1 MKKRYVKYDD
11 ESDYIVTN
19 EYEPTDEQKP
29 IIDYI
34 DNLLDENKHE
44 KILIRGVTGS
54 GKTEIFLQTI
64 RKMY

>member
-1 MKKRYVKYDD
+1 MN
-11 ESDYIVTN
+11 TN
-19 EYEPTDEQKP
+19 PLMNKKP

-54 GKTEIFLQTI
+54 GKTEIFPSNNT
-64 RKMY
+64 KMY